1 MLNGLDYFWIFAYLG
16 DGTSLGLSY
25 INLMRTSG
33 AVKVRPAWRGVA
45 GEGGV
50 GSGAVWK
57 EWCSITAQLSHP
69 VVCILWLCSSCMSSL
84 AVALIRALCTG
95 HMVVHP
101 FLGPPLSLYFFLYLT
116 NLITYKEV
124 FAALKHLF
132 IIDFLITNCEQNIK
146 FLLFAKYKTS
156 DSEF

>member
-1 MLNGLDYFWIFAYLG
+1 MQL
-16 DGTSLGLSY
+16 
-25 INLMRTSG
+25 RSG
-33 AVKVRPAWRGVA
+33 RRGVA

-95 HMVVHP
+95 HIVVHP
-101 FLGPPLSLYFFLYLT
+101 SLGPPLSLYFFLYLT
-116 NLITYKEV
+116 NLINYKKI
-124 FAALKHLF
+124 FAALKYLF
-132 IIDFLITNCEQNIK
+132 TIDFLITNCERNIK

-156 DSEF
+156 DWILESTPQTFSLFLSFTTFVSIGKMFVTLTHLVS